1 MQQIAAAAALPGA
14 ETMWV
19 VTILFVLTYV
29 LIVTDRI
36 NRSIIAML
44 GAGAMVV
51 SGVLSQDEAIRGI
64 DFNTIALLT
73 GMMVLVAIARRCG
86 GDLLHARSFLLPIV
100 PPDRNGIGHPSVE
113 QRNLGRSGLIVSAV
127 GLGCNNFGGRIDYAA
142 TRAVV
147 HKALDLGITF
157 FDTSDTYGESGGSEE
172 QLGRALAGRRH
183 EIVLASKFARPM
195 DREGRLQGASRHYIM
210 SAVEAS
216 LKRLNTDYIDLY
228 QQHIADPKTPIE
240 ETLRALDDL
249 VQQGKVR
256 YIGCSTLSAWQVVEA
271 QWVSTHLGL
280 QRYVSCQERYSLIDR
295 DLDRDLMPVIES
307 YGLGLIPFSPLAD
320 GLLTGK
326 YRRNAPMPAD
336 ARLTTTPRAAERRL
350 TERNWAVVERLS
362 DFCEARGHDLLEL
375 ALSWL
380 LHRPRVASVIAGAT
394 SAAQVEANFRA
405 ASWALSREDMDEI
418 DRLTA
423 D

>member
-1 MQQIAAAAALPGA
+1 M
-14 ETMWV
+14 
-19 VTILFVLTYV
+19 
-29 LIVTDRI
+29 
-36 NRSIIAML
+36 
-44 GAGAMVV
+44 
-51 SGVLSQDEAIRGI
+51 
-64 DFNTIALLT
+64 
-73 GMMVLVAIARRCG
+73 
-86 GDLLHARSFLLPIV
+86 
-100 PPDRNGIGHPSVE
+100 E
-113 QRNLGRSGLIVSAV
+113 QHNLGRSGLIVSAV
-127 GLGCNNFGGRIDYAA
+127 GLGCNNFGGRLDYAA

-195 DREGRLQGASRHYIM
+195 DKERRLQGASRRYIM

-256 YIGCSTLSAWQVVEA
+256 YIGCSTLSAWQTVEA

-280 QRYVSCQERYSLIDR
+280 ERYVSCQERYSLIDR
-295 DLDRDLMPVIES
+295 DLDRELMPVIES

-326 YRRNAPMPAD
+326 YRRNAPMPAG

-350 TERNWAVVERLS
+350 LDRNWRIVERLT
-362 DFCEARGHDLLEL
+362 DFCEARGHTLLEL
-375 ALSWL
+375 AFSWL
-380 LHRPRVASVIAGAT
+380 LQRPKVASVIAGAT
-394 SAAQVEANFRA
+394 SADQVEANVRA
-405 ASWALSREDMDEI
+405 GSWALSREDMDEI

>member
-1 MQQIAAAAALPGA
+1 M
-14 ETMWV
+14 
-19 VTILFVLTYV
+19 
-29 LIVTDRI
+29 
-36 NRSIIAML
+36 
-44 GAGAMVV
+44 
-51 SGVLSQDEAIRGI
+51 
-64 DFNTIALLT
+64 
-73 GMMVLVAIARRCG
+73 
-86 GDLLHARSFLLPIV
+86 
-100 PPDRNGIGHPSVE
+100 E

-127 GLGCNNFGGRIDYAA
+127 GLGCNNFGGRLDYAA

-183 EIVLASKFARPM
+183 EIVLASKFARRM
-195 DREGRLQGASRHYIM
+195 DKEGRLQGASRRYIM

-256 YIGCSTLSAWQVVEA
+256 YIGCSTLSAWQTVEA

-280 QRYVSCQERYSLIDR
+280 ERYVSCQERYSLIDR
-295 DLDRDLMPVIES
+295 DLDRELMPVVES

-326 YRRNAPMPAD
+326 YRRNAPMPAG

-350 TERNWAVVERLS
+350 LDRNWRIVERLT
-362 DFCEARGHDLLEL
+362 DFCEARGHTLLEL
-375 ALSWL
+375 AFSWL
-380 LHRPRVASVIAGAT
+380 LQRPKVASVIAGAT
-394 SAAQVEANFRA
+394 SADQVEANIRA
-405 ASWALSREDMDEI
+405 GSWALSREDMDEI

>member
-1 MQQIAAAAALPGA
+1 M
-14 ETMWV
+14 
-19 VTILFVLTYV
+19 
-29 LIVTDRI
+29 
-36 NRSIIAML
+36 
-44 GAGAMVV
+44 
-51 SGVLSQDEAIRGI
+51 
-64 DFNTIALLT
+64 
-73 GMMVLVAIARRCG
+73 
-86 GDLLHARSFLLPIV
+86 
-100 PPDRNGIGHPSVE
+100 E

-195 DREGRLQGASRHYIM
+195 DREGRRQGASRRYIM

-280 QRYVSCQERYSLIDR
+280 ERYVSCQERYSLIDR

-362 DFCEARGHDLLEL
+362 DFSEARGHDLLEL

-394 SAAQVEANFRA
+394 SAAQVEANVRA

>member
-1 MQQIAAAAALPGA
+1 M
-14 ETMWV
+14 
-19 VTILFVLTYV
+19 
-29 LIVTDRI
+29 
-36 NRSIIAML
+36 
-44 GAGAMVV
+44 
-51 SGVLSQDEAIRGI
+51 
-64 DFNTIALLT
+64 
-73 GMMVLVAIARRCG
+73 
-86 GDLLHARSFLLPIV
+86 
-100 PPDRNGIGHPSVE
+100 E
-113 QRNLGRSGLIVSAV
+113 QHNLGRSGLIVSAV
-127 GLGCNNFGGRIDYAA
+127 GLGCNNFGGRLDYAA

-195 DREGRLQGASRHYIM
+195 DKERRLQGASRRYIM

-228 QQHIADPKTPIE
+228 QQHIADSKTPIE

-256 YIGCSTLSAWQVVEA
+256 YIGCSTLSAWQTVEA

-280 QRYVSCQERYSLIDR
+280 ERYVSCQERYSLVDR
-295 DLDRDLMPVIES
+295 DLDRELMPVIES

-326 YRRNAPMPAD
+326 YRRNAPMPAG

-350 TERNWAVVERLS
+350 LDRNWRIVERLT
-362 DFCEARGHDLLEL
+362 DFCEARGHTLLEL
-375 ALSWL
+375 AFSWL
-380 LHRPRVASVIAGAT
+380 LQRPKVASVIAGAT
-394 SAAQVEANFRA
+394 SADQVEANVRA
-405 ASWALSREDMDEI
+405 GSWALSREDMDEI